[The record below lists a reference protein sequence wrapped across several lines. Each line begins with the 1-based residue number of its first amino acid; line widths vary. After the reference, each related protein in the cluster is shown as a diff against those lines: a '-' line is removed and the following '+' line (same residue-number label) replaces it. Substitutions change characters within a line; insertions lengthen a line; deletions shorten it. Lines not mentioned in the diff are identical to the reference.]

1 MWYKLI
7 VNKKNS
13 VTLLE
18 DQVLEAVGT
27 APSLCD
33 FPLDDSELF
42 LKFTELGAVFRFII
56 PALRHNFENV
66 LWAMLRG

>member
-7 VNKKNS
+7 VNEKNS

-18 DQVLEAVGT
+18 DQVLEAAGT
-27 APSLCD
+27 VPSLCD
-33 FPLDDSELF
+33 SPLDDTELF
-42 LKFTELGAVFRFII
+42 LNFTELGTVFRFII